1 MLKSEAVTKVFGSQ
15 TAVDQVSL
23 TLEAGHI
30 YAMLGPN
37 GSGKTTWMKM
47 AAGLSKPTSGR
58 ILFKGEPV
66 GVKSRASIAYMSTEP
81 YFYPWM
87 TLKDVG
93 LYYQDFFADFSMAR
107 YQELLKRC
115 DLTEGLKTK
124 ALSSGMMAKAKI
136 AVTLARDA
144 SVWMLDEPFNGI
156 DLVARDR
163 IKEAIIEAAAPDKVL
178 VLSSH
183 LVEEM
188 EAIAD
193 KGIFLRKGQ
202 LVKEVDIETERVATG
217 CSIADEYRQIYGAQG
232 GTEVC

>member
-1 MLKSEAVTKVFGSQ
+1 MLKSEALTKVFGSK

-23 TLEAGHI
+23 TLEKGHI

-47 AAGLSKPTSGR
+47 AAGLCKPTSGR
-58 ILFKGEPV
+58 VLFENGPI
-66 GVKSRASIAYMSTEP
+66 GVDSRASIAYMSTEP
-81 YFYPWM
+81 YFYNWM
-87 TLKDVG
+87 TIRDVG
-93 LYYQDFFADFSMAR
+93 RYYQDFFRDFSMQR
-107 YQELLKRC
+107 YHELLQRYEL
-115 DLTEGLKTK
+115 DESLKTK
-124 ALSSGMMAKAKI
+124 TLSSGMMAKAKI

-144 SVWMLDEPFNGI
+144 KVWMLDEPFNGI

-163 IKEAIIEAAAPDKVL
+163 IKESIIEAAAPDKL
-178 VLSSH
+178 LLMSSH

-193 KGIFLRKGQ
+193 RAIFIRCGQ
-202 LVKEVDIETERVATG
+202 LVKEVDIETERTETG

-232 GTEVC
+232 GMEA